1 MQDMI
6 GTKSFARRPDLG
18 LESGHCQGPKKNE
31 EKTSQAPNNT
41 L

>member
-1 MQDMI
+1 MQD
-6 GTKSFARRPDLG
+6 TLPEARLALAYISSRNLTTADR
-18 LESGHCQGPKKNE
+18 PKKAK